1 MRSQGTEQRG
11 GLTRGLTRGDLNV
24 ESRVEDASKISAF
37 LMGSPALVNL
47 GPEVPSP

>member
-24 ESRVEDASKISAF
+24 ESREDASKISAF